1 MGKDGLAQFIVNKI
15 SFTADNMILGISETY
30 KDFQYGNGSFIH
42 DTVDFTSVFLSDYDI
57 DNSVDTTLFGYRS
70 KCTNQW
76 GNFAV
81 YLNSTRSIIDSLFLY
96 RYTRSYDPQFPD
108 YESTSTEN
116 TRIYNVSYKMS
127 STKDTIY
134 FHIRGELLR
143 FTNFTYSYKYENR
156 SRFSHSYGNT
166 DSLVVYPDSSY
177 IELLLV
183 GAFPFS
189 VNVKEIEV
197 PNQVSINIGERV
209 ILVGNQSTLGI
220 LRCYDLLGRK
230 YSCHSIGR
238 MNDTEIFSISNL
250 HSGCYLFAIAG
261 STYKLII
268 P

>member
-15 SFTADNMILGISETY
+15 SFTADNMMFGISETY

-70 KCTNQW
+70 MCTNQW
-76 GNFAV
+76 GSFAV
-81 YLNSTRSIIDSLFLY
+81 YLNSTKSIIDSLFLY
-96 RYTRSYDPQFPD
+96 KYTRSYDPQFPD

-116 TRIYNVSYKMS
+116 TRLYNVPYKMS
-127 STKDTIY
+127 STKDTIH
-134 FHIRGELLR
+134 FHIRGEFIR
-143 FTNFTYSYKYENR
+143 FTNFAYSYQYENR

-166 DSLVVYPDSSY
+166 DTLIEHPDSSY

-189 VNVKEIEV
+189 AKEIKV

-209 ILVGNQSTLGI
+209 ISVGNQTTSGI
-220 LRCYDLLGRK
+220 LQCYNLLGKK
-230 YSCHSIGR
+230 YTCHSIGR
-238 MNDTEIFSISNL
+238 INDTEIFSISNL
-250 HSGCYLFAIAG
+250 YSGCYLFANAG
-261 STYKLII
+261 STYKFII